1 MFDMKNA
8 LELSKLVIHF
18 IIIMHTVIWEK
29 KFEINHY
36 WSKFET
42 CSFTITLSF

>member
-1 MFDMKNA
+1 MLLLLKFEIRLTMFDMKNA

-18 IIIMHTVIWEK
+18 IIIIQTVIREK

-36 WSKFET
+36 
-42 CSFTITLSF
+42 

>member
-1 MFDMKNA
+1 MLLLLKFEIRLTMFDMKNA

-36 WSKFET
+36 
-42 CSFTITLSF
+42 